1 MTFLFFFIPVPLLSP
16 SIFHVF
22 QQFSRASAL
31 LNFCACM

>member
-1 MTFLFFFIPVPLLSP
+1 MTFLLFVIPVPLLSP

-22 QQFSRASAL
+22 QKFSRASAL